1 MTEWLDLVPHS
12 KIMAFGGDYMLVEGT
27 YGESRIMGR
36 IVAEV
41 LSEKVEEGVWKL
53 STAMRVA
60 RRILRDNAMRIF
72 KI

>member
-1 MTEWLDLVPHS
+1 MTEWLDLVPHNR
-12 KIMAFGGDYMLVEGT
+12 IMAFGGDYTFVEGT
-27 YGESRIMGR
+27 YGESRIMRR
-36 IVAEV
+36 IAAEV